1 MTHSDDS
8 DDSLTRALDPG
19 FRALAQF
26 ERQHPMPPGPVPPA
40 IMRDGY
46 RMMRKAQDK
55 SPPTNLEVR
64 DLEIPGGETPILAR
78 LYAPMGAAAATGLL
92 VYFHGGGFVVGDLE
106 THDGHC
112 RRMAS
117 LSGHRVL
124 AINYR
129 LAPEHPF
136 PAAHDDAVAV
146 TRWAV
151 DNAAALGA
159 DSRRVAVGGDSAGA
173 NLAAS
178 TALEMMND
186 AHRRLC
192 FQLLLYPLTFPET
205 ETASRRAFDGPVI
218 SRAMLAGAAMAFA
231 HRGHPAARRAL
242 LDARDFSGAP
252 PAHVVTAGVDPLR
265 DEGRALAGHLARDG
279 VKATHVEYP
288 GLVHEFFLMPD
299 VSTAVLPASKEVAAV
314 LASALA

>member
-1 MTHSDDS
+1 
-8 DDSLTRALDPG
+8 
-19 FRALAQF
+19 
-26 ERQHPMPPGPVPPA
+26 MPPGPVPPA

-242 LDARDFSGAP
+242 LDARDFSGGA
-252 PAHVVTAGVDPLR
+252 ASSCR
-265 DEGRALAGHLARDG
+265 DGGHRSASRRGSGSGRASGPRRGEGDACGVPRAR
-279 VKATHVEYP
+279 P
-288 GLVHEFFLMPD
+288 R
-299 VSTAVLPASKEVAAV
+299 VLPDAGCVHSRAAGQRRGRCRSGIGARLKE
-314 LASALA
+314 LCP